1 MKKSMRK
8 ILVACLT
15 LAMLMVNSLNVF
27 AAVSGDFN
35 IKFIFHD
42 TDNNDQVIKEEYLTV
57 NGTEGVAQDVDFSS
71 IMPEGYEVD
80 SRFTES
86 TTVSVT
92 PYLDGTSREV
102 YVKKVQQTVTT
113 LYVTYQL
120 ADGNVVDT
128 QTVTTG
134 ATGAEGEAWTFMLGC
149 DGYELPEGY
158 KLAEGEEKY
167 TTVSVPFGAAS
178 GVTLT
183 VEPINGTVDPVK
195 PAKETVLNITFETVD
210 GTKVGET
217 TAKTTATGG
226 EGEAWTFMLGQDYQL
241 PEGYKLAEG
250 KDQTTNIQIPFG
262 AVGGATII
270 VEPIKSDVTAKE
282 TVLNITFET
291 VDGEVV
297 GETTAKTTAT
307 GAEGEA
313 WTFMLGT
320 DYQLPEGYQL
330 ATGVDQVTNVQVPF
344 GAMGGHVLIV
354 EPINGTVD
362 PVEPAKET
370 VLNVTFE
377 TVDGEVVGTTTASTT
392 AVGGEDEAWTFM
404 LGEDFQLPEGYQL
417 AEGVDQVTNIQ
428 VPFGATAGH
437 TMIVEAVP
445 SETVETVLNVTFET
459 VDGEVVD
466 TTTAKTTATGGEGE
480 AWTFMLGTDFQLPEG
495 YQLAEGVDQVT
506 NIQVPFGATA
516 GHTMIVEAVPSE
528 TVETVL
534 NVTFETI
541 YGEKVGETT
550 ASTTA
555 VGGEG
560 EAWTF
565 MLGTDFQLP
574 EGYQLAT
581 GVDQVTNIQ
590 IPFGA
595 IGGHTMIVE
604 PIPAETVET
613 VLTITFETVDGEV
626 VDTKTVST
634 TAVGGEGEAWTF
646 MLGTDFQLPEGYQLA
661 EGVDQVTNIQVP
673 FGATGGHTMI
683 VEKIQSVDPVDPVD
697 PVEPFIY
704 AQH

>member
-102 YVKKVQQTVTT
+102 YVKKVQQTVQTVTT
-113 LYVTYQL
+113 LYVTYKL

-217 TAKTTATGG
+217 TAKTT
-226 EGEAWTFMLGQDYQL
+226 
-241 PEGYKLAEG
+241 
-250 KDQTTNIQIPFG
+250 
-262 AVGGATII
+262 
-270 VEPIKSDVTAKE
+270 S
-282 TVLNITFET
+282 
-291 VDGEVV
+291 
-297 GETTAKTTAT
+297 T
-307 GAEGEA
+307 GADGEA

-459 VDGEVVD
+459 
-466 TTTAKTTATGGEGE
+466 
-480 AWTFMLGTDFQLPEG
+480 
-495 YQLAEGVDQVT
+495 
-506 NIQVPFGATA
+506 
-516 GHTMIVEAVPSE
+516 
-528 TVETVL
+528 
-534 NVTFETI
+534 I

-604 PIPAETVET
+604 PIPAETVDT

-661 EGVDQVTNIQVP
+661 
-673 FGATGGHTMI
+673 
-683 VEKIQSVDPVDPVD
+683 
-697 PVEPFIY
+697 
-704 AQH
+704 

>member
-8 ILVACLT
+8 ILVLCLT

-35 IKFIFHD
+35 FKFTFKDDD
-42 TDNNDQVIKEEYLTV
+42 TNQVVSEVSMTV
-57 NGTEGVAQDVDFSS
+57 NGTEGVQQKVDVSS
-71 IMPEGYEVD
+71 IMPEGYELAPYDFYEGGVD
-80 SRFTES
+80 
-86 TTVSVT
+86 VT
-92 PYLDGTSREV
+92 PYAEGQNTKEV

-113 LYVTYQL
+113 LYLKFVLKDGKEVDSQTLTSTAVGDGWTFMLGKDYQL
-120 ADGNVVDT
+120 PEGYKLATGLDYEQKTNIELPCGTTSSAEIVVEPINATVDPVEPAKETVLNIAFETVDGTKVGET
-128 QTVTTG
+128 TAKTTSTG
-134 ATGAEGEAWTFMLGC
+134 ANGEAWTFMLGK
-149 DGYELPEGY
+149 DYQLPEGY
-158 KLAEGEEKY
+158 QLATGVDQV
-167 TTVSVPFGAAS
+167 TNIQIPFGAT
-178 GVTLT
+178 GGHVIK
-183 VEPINGTVDPVK
+183 VEPIKSDVTP
-195 PAKETVLNITFETVD
+195 KETVLTITFETVD

-217 TAKTTATGG
+217 TAKTT
-226 EGEAWTFMLGQDYQL
+226 
-241 PEGYKLAEG
+241 
-250 KDQTTNIQIPFG
+250 
-262 AVGGATII
+262 
-270 VEPIKSDVTAKE
+270 S
-282 TVLNITFET
+282 
-291 VDGEVV
+291 
-297 GETTAKTTAT
+297 T
-307 GAEGEA
+307 GADGEA

-404 LGEDFQLPEGYQL
+404 LGE
-417 AEGVDQVTNIQ
+417 
-428 VPFGATAGH
+428 
-437 TMIVEAVP
+437 
-445 SETVETVLNVTFET
+445 
-459 VDGEVVD
+459 
-466 TTTAKTTATGGEGE
+466 
-480 AWTFMLGTDFQLPEG
+480 DFQLPEG

-673 FGATGGHTMI
+673 FGATGGHTI
-683 VEKIQSVDPVDPVD
+683 CLLYTSPSPRD
-697 PVEPFIY
+697 
-704 AQH
+704 A